1 MRKATFARGPEGL
14 TMESRRSLNGARMTR
29 FRTIE
34 PVIVSFGT
42 MALFA
47 LGAGALLAAWMFT

>member
-1 MRKATFARGPEGL
+1 
-14 TMESRRSLNGARMTR
+14 MTR
-29 FRTIE
+29 LHTVE
-34 PVIVSFGT
+34 PVIVSFGA